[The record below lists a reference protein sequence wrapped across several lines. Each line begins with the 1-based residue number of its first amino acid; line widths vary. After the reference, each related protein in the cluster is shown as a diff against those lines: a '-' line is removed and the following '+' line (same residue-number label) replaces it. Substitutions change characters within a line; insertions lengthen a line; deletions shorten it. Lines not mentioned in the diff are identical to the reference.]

1 MEKNKKSTITIMKR
15 QKQFV
20 NELSLEKGAAYHEYF
35 DQIQQWNYTGSCRNE
50 TSQRTKNFY

>member
-35 DQIQQWNYTGSCRNE
+35 DQIQQWNYTGSCINE
-50 TSQRTKNFY
+50 TSQ